1 MIRHSALYFFYT
13 SNTPPK
19 EILLNTEPQDIN
31 ILKSLLENKV
41 SIKIPLKGK
50 KRMILK
56 MVEENVDA
64 SFEKRKKEKFK
75 TNELLNSI
83 KLKFALKYI
92 PKRIEIYDNS
102 HLSGSNPTGAMVV
115 FENGAFGK
123 NSYRKFNIVCENND
137 DVIKIDSRTSD
148 AIALSIRFNIP
159 IFVKKDILDEAGFDD
174 DEKYSEEINLTDN
187 NFFKDENSDK
197 SYKKSKDIKKI
208 STNNIKKMLENSL
221 QNEDYEM
228 AAKLRDELNSR
239 KSIK

>member
-1 MIRHSALYFFYT
+1 MEIVELKIQGISYSDNTSGAFALILQETNGSRKLPIVIGGFEAQAIAIGLEKKIKT
-13 SNTPPK
+13 SRPLTH
-19 EILLNTEPQDIN
+19 ELF
-31 ILKSLLENKV
+31 KSFA
-41 SIKIPLKGK
+41 
-50 KRMILK
+50 
-56 MVEENVDA
+56 D
-64 SFEKRKKEKFK
+64 KFG
-75 TNELLNSI
+75 I
-83 KLKFALKYI
+83 KLNHIIISKLK
-92 PKRIEIYDNS
+92 D
-102 HLSGSNPTGAMVV
+102 GV
-115 FENGAFGK
+115 FF
-123 NSYRKFNIVCENND
+123 SNIVCENND
-137 DVIKIDSRTSD
+137 DIIKIDSRTSD

-208 STNNIKKMLENSL
+208 STNNIKKMLENSI